1 MKSGDL
7 RECYLR
13 TDYLRRDGRRVLFR
27 PSDTPAGWRRSL
39 CENGGLSFS
48 HTPTSPYRERE
59 REETRACIDIHSALG
74 DGMSV
79 GAQGTESQCVC
90 DDDRPCCVDMGLEL
104 IPARAT
110 SFPLRKLFHVARLAD
125 AFSGCALNG
134 FGCLKY
140 MTPTRA
146 DLVRRIRTL
155 RLLRASA
162 TNGTTMLAAVEC
174 VVAKLDKQPWK
185 LPCDPECGR
194 PIHL

>member
-1 MKSGDL
+1 MVVGYT
-7 RECYLR
+7 R
-13 TDYLRRDGRRVLFR
+13 RRVRALQASPTRPCFSLGERRVSLLRLFR
-27 PSDTPAGWRRSL
+27 KRAFPPPRLLPAA
-39 CENGGLSFS
+39 
-48 HTPTSPYRERE
+48 T
-59 REETRACIDIHSALG
+59 
-74 DGMSV
+74 
-79 GAQGTESQCVC
+79 
-90 DDDRPCCVDMGLEL
+90 
-104 IPARAT
+104 T
-110 SFPLRKLFHVARLAD
+110 SFPLPKLFHVARLAD